1 MPEVQTYNKGT
12 IYRIK
17 LEELQPDPNQPR
29 KYIDEEALKELGK
42 SIKQHGVLM
51 PILFRVNE
59 KGEKIIVAGERRY
72 HASKA
77 TCLEDIPALYVDGKH
92 AEIALVENLLRQ
104 NLTPM
109 EEAEAL
115 LQMKEQFAYTE
126 TALSKVLSKGKS
138 TISEILSLN
147 KLPEDIRSECR
158 KSFQIPRDRLVE
170 IAKLDK
176 PEDMKEVYEKVKKEN
191 LTKSEIKRLKNE
203 LAAGKS
209 EAADMKKKETV
220 EDKSDIEVSVD
231 KFIKL
236 LRKHDGKFSA
246 TEKKKLIEL
255 TKEIEYVM

>member
-1 MPEVQTYNKGT
+1 MPEGQTYNKGT
-12 IYRIK
+12 IYKIK

-29 KYIDEEALKELGK
+29 KYIDEEALKELEK

-77 TCLEDIPALYVDGKH
+77 SGLEDIPAIYVDGKYV
-92 AEIALVENLLRQ
+92 EIALVENLLRQ
-104 NLTPM
+104 DLTPM

-126 TALSKVLSKGKS
+126 IALSKVLCKGKS

-147 KLPEDIRSECR
+147 KLPEEIRSECR

-170 IAKLDK
+170 IAKLEK
-176 PEDMKEVYEKVKKEN
+176 LAEMKELYEKVKKDN
-191 LTKSEIKRLKNE
+191 LTRNEIRRLKNE
-203 LAAGKS
+203 QPAGEENTKKQDVS
-209 EAADMKKKETV
+209 ADE
-220 EDKSDIEVSVD
+220 KSDIEANAD
-231 KFIKL
+231 RFIKL
-236 LRKHDGKFSA
+236 LHKHNGKFSA
-246 TEKKKLIEL
+246 NEKKKLTEVV
-255 TKEIEYVM
+255 KEIESAL